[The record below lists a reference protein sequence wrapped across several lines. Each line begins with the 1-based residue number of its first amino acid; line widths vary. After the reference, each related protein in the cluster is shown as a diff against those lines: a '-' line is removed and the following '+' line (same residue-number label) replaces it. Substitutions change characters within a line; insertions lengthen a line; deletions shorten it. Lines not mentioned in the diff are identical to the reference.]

1 MRIEDAGKRA
11 PTRRLVVGAGAAAAA
26 AGAAGAGAA
35 EVVCGDA
42 GAASSRDGAFAGA
55 GAGCAAFRDDASMLG
70 APLLEAI
77 GVTRTRSVKDWA
89 EFTRSLPARL
99 WEARTATRKS

>member
-35 EVVCGDA
+35 EVVRGDA
-42 GAASSRDGAFAGA
+42 GAAASRDGAFAGA
-55 GAGCAAFRDDASMLG
+55 GAGCAAFRDDASMVNRG
-70 APLLEAI
+70 DTPEAL
-77 GVTRTRSVKDWA
+77 KDEA

-99 WEARTATRKS
+99 WKARTATRPS